1 MKLPALIY
9 AGRALL
15 VVAGVLGMS
24 WHSLAASLREEFL
37 VSKWET
43 EDGLPENSA
52 TDMVQTPEG
61 FLWFGTFNG
70 LVRTDGQQLDIFQPA
85 TTPGLPGAAIINLHL
100 QPTFRL
106 WISTDK
112 GLASLDNGVWRRH
125 GEHTSWSNR
134 LVRTFSERGRGP
146 VLVTSFDGAIAQLDG
161 DKLVEMPAPLPPGAQ
176 GAGFRGHVGT
186 GGTLWALRYD
196 YFGRWDGE
204 RWVAVAAEGV
214 TNDFRSSLPARD
226 GGLWVITK
234 SKLIKLRNGS
244 VESTVPLSLPIEAV
258 WSTFEEVAGTLWVAS
273 HQNGLYRVRPTGEV
287 THYTMADGLT
297 YNSLRFAFR
306 DRVGVLWV
314 GTTGGGLMRLRPRTF
329 HTFDTETSL
338 PVRVVKSVA
347 EESPGQMLLATY
359 GGGVQRLE
367 IAGAKPVSSTV
378 ARGIGYAQSILVDRL
393 GRRWT
398 GFYDSPMALVSGTE
412 VRHIAAT
419 NSGGLNVSALF
430 EDAAGRVWIGGNESV
445 ARQAEGQF
453 ERVPGPGGKPI
464 PGVRGFAQNPLDASV
479 WAVNG
484 RGLFRWA
491 SNTCAEVTGPLGG
504 ALAGGNCLHFEA
516 DGTLWVGTAEAGL
529 LRRQG
534 TAWAAVTARHGLP
547 ADTVG
552 AILQDAAGNFWVATT
567 RGVVRATAASLSDVA
582 EKRTARLDAQL
593 FGVTDGMAS
602 MECPTGFQ
610 PTATRDSAG
619 RLWFATLKGVAMVD
633 PTTVVVSHPVLRTV
647 LVSASYEEAGSERTI
662 LLKSPG
668 TVVQVPPG
676 STQFG
681 VNFVAPG
688 AYDPQRVKFRV
699 QWRRAGQL
707 LAENET
713 PRNYA
718 RATLLPPGAYTVQA
732 VAANRHGV
740 WSTEPA
746 ELAFVLLPHY
756 WQTLG
761 FRLSAGLAGVAAV
774 LAGLL
779 TLRRVELNK
788 RNEKLE
794 HERAIAREQAR
805 LASVME
811 GTTDCVAFVEPDLR
825 VRYLNPA
832 GRRMLGVRDAELGG
846 QLRLREFYPLAAAD
860 HITHTAIQQA
870 LAQGTWSGE
879 LLMVRRD
886 GREFPVSQVLIA
898 HFVAGEIQFYS
909 TIIRNLSE
917 RKQSEEALAAALKH
931 SRLLAELGKKLSE
944 AASVAEA
951 SQLILEAADTLI
963 GWDCAWVR
971 RWHADKYRFERILGW
986 DTVAGQRQQFE
997 STTGQFDVGSPFLRE
1012 LLTQG
1017 PRLIF
1022 RQSEDASISGLRPFG
1037 SPERSRSLMFVPM
1050 RHGGHVVGVVSLQS
1064 YREKAFTTTH
1074 LELLQS
1080 LADHCAGNLHRIH
1093 AEHALRVSEDRW
1105 RLALSVA
1112 RVGTWEWDLRT
1123 NVVEASPELPA
1134 MFGGPGVGHLLNEPD
1149 FERFI
1154 HPDDRAGVRAAVQAA
1169 IATRGTYYHEFRVVW
1184 ANGAVHWIEGRGEV
1198 FADAE
1203 GQPLRLVG
1211 ISADVT
1217 ERRHSDDALRQ
1228 SETRFRNLVASMAEG
1243 LLMTDFDDVIL
1254 FANPRVCDILGY
1266 TAEELQGRKGYEVF
1280 MATDGRH
1287 VMAEHHRHRR
1297 AGGSEVYQLTLM
1309 RKDGQTIWVEVHAS
1323 PYADADGK
1331 ITATLGAITD
1341 ITDRKRIEAAE
1352 AARTARLRAE
1362 SHLLQELALR
1372 PLSAQ
1377 GAFHETSR
1385 FVTERMATQLRIERV
1400 SVWLLNADNTELRC
1414 VDLFCHTPGSHTQG
1428 TVLLARDFPAYFA
1441 ALESG
1446 RALAIADAQNDP
1458 RTSEFTQPYL
1468 APLDI
1473 RSMLDTS
1480 IRIGGRVAGVV
1491 CHESV
1496 ASARNWEV
1504 EEVSFCSAVTD
1515 QLAMAL
1521 ANEQRSTVETQMR
1534 LLSQTLKST
1543 RDCIAVA
1550 DLDDRLIFVNEAL
1563 TETYGYTA
1571 AELIGQ
1577 PASRLRGSVTQP
1589 LPVPDIRAALLADGA
1604 WHGELFNSRKDGT
1617 GFPIELWT
1625 SVVRDDAG
1633 QPIATVGVA
1642 RDISERRTLEA
1653 QFRQSQKMEG
1663 IGQLAGGVAHDFNNL
1678 LTVVQ
1683 GHVVLLL
1690 EQANLSP
1697 QARESIG
1704 EIGQSA
1710 TRAAN
1715 LTRQLLTFSRR
1726 QHVKMALHDLNV
1738 VVAGLSRMLH
1748 RIVGEHI
1755 KMEVRLD
1762 APAPGVNADAGMM
1775 EQALLN
1781 LVVNARDAMPGGGT
1795 LSITTNRVE
1804 LSADAISQYPQ
1815 ARPGRYVTITVSDT
1829 GQGIPPEVL
1838 PHIFEPFY
1846 TTKDVGHGTGL
1857 GLATVFGIMQQHQG
1871 WATVYSEPGHGTVFR
1886 LYLPWA
1892 ELPGEA
1898 APAAPPPL
1906 QQTPGGTETIL
1917 LVEDEAA
1924 VRSFVMKV
1932 LGRLG
1937 YRVLEAPT
1945 GRVALEV
1952 WAAHRD
1958 EIRLLLTDMVMPD
1971 GVSGRQL
1978 AEQIHA
1984 ERPGLPVIYTS
1995 GYSAELVGRD
2005 FPIEEG
2011 YNFLSKPFA
2020 LQDLVTL
2027 VRRRLDG

>member
-1 MKLPALIY
+1 MNLPALKC

-15 VVAGVLGMS
+15 VVASVLGMS

-70 LVRTDGQQLDIFQPA
+70 LVRTDGQQFDIFQPA
-85 TTPGLPGAAIINLHL
+85 TTPGLPGAAIISLHL
-100 QPTFRL
+100 QPTGRL

-112 GLASLDNGVWRRH
+112 GLASLDNGIWRRH

-176 GAGFRGHVGT
+176 GAGFHGHLGS
-186 GGTLWALRYD
+186 GGIPWALRYD

-234 SKLIKLRNGS
+234 SKLIKLRDGT
-244 VESTVPLSLPIEAV
+244 VERTVPLSLPIEAV
-258 WSTFEEVAGTLWVAS
+258 WSMFEEVAGTLWVAS
-273 HQNGLYRVRPTGEV
+273 YQNGLYRVRPTGEV
-287 THYTMADGLT
+287 THYTMAEGLT
-297 YNSLRFAFR
+297 YNSVRFAFH
-306 DRVGVLWV
+306 DRLGVLWV

-338 PVRVVKSVA
+338 PVRAVKSVA
-347 EESPGQMLLATY
+347 EESPGKMLLATY

-367 IAGAKPVSSTV
+367 IAGAKPVSSTA
-378 ARGIGYAQSILVDRL
+378 ARGVGYTQCVLVDL
-393 GRRWT
+393 QGRRWT
-398 GFYDSPMALVSGTE
+398 GFYDSPMAMGSGTD
-412 VRHIAAT
+412 VRTIAAT

-430 EDAAGRVWIGGNESV
+430 EDAAGRVWIGGHESV
-445 ARQAEGQF
+445 ARHAGGQF
-453 ERVPGPGGKPI
+453 EGVPGPGGKSI
-464 PGVRGFAQNPLDASV
+464 PGVRGFAQNPLDGSV

-484 RGLFRWA
+484 HGLFRWE

-516 DGTLWVGTAEAGL
+516 DGTLWVGTADAGL
-529 LRRQG
+529 LRRTG
-534 TAWAAVTARHGLP
+534 TAWAAVGARHGLP
-547 ADTVG
+547 SDTIG
-552 AILQDAAGNFWVATT
+552 AILKDAAGNFWIATT
-567 RGVVRATAASLSDVA
+567 RGVVRATAASLSGVS
-582 EKRTARLDAQL
+582 EKRTARLDVQL

-610 PTATRDSAG
+610 PTAQRDSAG

-633 PTTVVVSHPVLRTV
+633 PATVVVSHQPLRTV
-647 LVSASYEEAGSERTI
+647 LVSASYENAHSERTI

-668 TVVQVPPG
+668 QVVQVPPG
-676 STQFG
+676 STQFS
-681 VNFVAPG
+681 VNFAAPG

-699 QWRRAGQL
+699 QWRREGQL

-718 RATLLPPGAYTVQA
+718 RATLLPPGAYTVEV

-740 WSTEPA
+740 WSTESA

-756 WQTLG
+756 WQTQG
-761 FRLSAGLAGVAAV
+761 FRIAATLAGLAAA

-794 HERAIAREQAR
+794 HEREIAREQAR
-805 LASVME
+805 LASVLE
-811 GTTDCVAFVEPDLR
+811 GTTDCVAFVEPDMT

-832 GRRMLGVRDAELGG
+832 GRRMLGVGDAELGG
-846 QLRLREFYPLAAAD
+846 PLRLREFYPLAAAD
-860 HITHTAIQQA
+860 YITQTALPQA
-870 LAQGTWSGE
+870 LAEGTWSGE

-898 HFVAGEIQFYS
+898 HFTAGEVQFYS

-917 RKQSEEALAAALKH
+917 RKQSEE
-931 SRLLAELGKKLSE
+931 
-944 AASVAEA
+944 
-951 SQLILEAADTLI
+951 
-963 GWDCAWVR
+963 
-971 RWHADKYRFERILGW
+971 
-986 DTVAGQRQQFE
+986 
-997 STTGQFDVGSPFLRE
+997 
-1012 LLTQG
+1012 
-1017 PRLIF
+1017 
-1022 RQSEDASISGLRPFG
+1022 
-1037 SPERSRSLMFVPM
+1037 
-1050 RHGGHVVGVVSLQS
+1050 
-1064 YREKAFTTTH
+1064 
-1074 LELLQS
+1074 
-1080 LADHCAGNLHRIH
+1080 
-1093 AEHALRVSEDRW
+1093 RW

-1123 NVVEASPELPA
+1123 NTVESSPELPA
-1134 MFGGPGVGHLLNEPD
+1134 IFGGPGVGTLQVETD
-1149 FERFI
+1149 FQRFI
-1154 HPDDRAGVRAAVQAA
+1154 HPEDRARVQAAVQAA
-1169 IATRGTYYHEFRVVW
+1169 IAARSSYHHEFRVVW
-1184 ANGAVHWIEGRGEV
+1184 ANGSVHWIEGRGEV
-1198 FADAE
+1198 FADAK

-1228 SETRFRNLVASMAEG
+1228 SETRFRHLVANMAEG

-1254 FANPRVCDILGY
+1254 FANPRICEILGY
-1266 TAEELQGRKGYEVF
+1266 SAEELQGRKGYEVF

-1287 VMAEHHRHRR
+1287 VMAEHHHRR
-1297 AGGSEVYQLTLM
+1297 LAGESEVYQQDLM

-1323 PYADADGK
+1323 PYADADGQ

-1352 AARTARLRAE
+1352 AARTAQLRAE
-1362 SHLLQELALR
+1362 SRLLQELALR
-1372 PLSAQ
+1372 PLSGQ
-1377 GAFHETSR
+1377 GAFQETSR
-1385 FVTERMATQLRIERV
+1385 VVTEQMAAQLQVERV
-1400 SVWLLNADNTELRC
+1400 SVWLLNAENTELRC
-1414 VDLFCHTPGSHTQG
+1414 VDLFCHTPGTHTQG

-1441 ALESG
+1441 ALKSG
-1446 RALAIADAQNDP
+1446 RAIAVPNAQNDP
-1458 RTSEFTQPYL
+1458 HTSEFTQPHPV
-1468 APLDI
+1468 PLDI
-1473 RSMLDTS
+1473 RSMLETS
-1480 IRIGGRVAGVV
+1480 IRIGGRVVGVV
-1491 CHESV
+1491 CYETV
-1496 ASARNWEV
+1496 ASLRNWAP
-1504 EEVSFCSAVTD
+1504 EEVAFSAAVAD
-1515 QLAMAL
+1515 QLALAL
-1521 ANEQRSTVETQMR
+1521 SNEQRSIVEAQMR
-1534 LLSQTLKST
+1534 LLSQTLKSA

-1550 DLDDRLIFVNEAL
+1550 DLEDRLLFVNEAL

-1577 PASRLRGSVTQP
+1577 PASLFRGSVTQP
-1589 LPVPDIRAALLADGA
+1589 LPVPDIPTALLADGA
-1604 WHGELFNSRKDGT
+1604 WHGELVNSRKDGT
-1617 GFPIELWT
+1617 PFPIELWT

-1633 QPIATVGVA
+1633 QPIATVRSA

-1690 EQANLSP
+1690 DQANLSP

-1726 QHVKMALHDLNV
+1726 QHVRMALHDLNV

-1781 LVVNARDAMPGGGT
+1781 LVVNARDAMPDGGT
-1795 LSITTNRVE
+1795 LSITTNRVD
-1804 LSADAISQYPQ
+1804 LSADAIAQYPQ
-1815 ARPGRYVTITVSDT
+1815 ARPGRYVTLTVSDT

-1838 PHIFEPFY
+1838 PHIFEPFF
-1846 TTKDVGHGTGL
+1846 TTKDVGQGTGL

-1871 WATVYSEPGHGTVFR
+1871 WTTVYSAPGHGTVFR

-1892 ELPGEA
+1892 QLPGEA
-1898 APAAPPPL
+1898 APAAPPTL

-1917 LVEDEAA
+1917 VVEDEPA

-1945 GRVALEV
+1945 GRVALQV
-1952 WAAHRD
+1952 WAAHRA

-1995 GYSAELVGRD
+1995 GYSADLVSRD

-2011 YNFLSKPFA
+2011 YNFLSKPFG
-2020 LQDLVTL
+2020 LQALVTL